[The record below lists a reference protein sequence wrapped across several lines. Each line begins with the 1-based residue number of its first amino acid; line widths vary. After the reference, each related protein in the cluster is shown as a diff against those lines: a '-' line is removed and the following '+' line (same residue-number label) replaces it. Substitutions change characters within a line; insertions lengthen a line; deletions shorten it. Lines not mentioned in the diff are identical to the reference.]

1 MNQDRVKEILLETAD
16 TELEFSVVFTGK
28 SSKKVNGL
36 YKPDTHEIILHNKNF
51 ANDNELSKYL
61 SCVAGTVTAFGLVY
75 DKENKVNVIIDS
87 AVDKDLTVG
96 FHPFVNT
103 STLNIK
109 FSDFE

>member
-51 ANDNELSKYL
+51 ANDNELIY
-61 SCVAGTVTAFGLVY
+61 TAVHEY
-75 DKENKVNVIIDS
+75 THHKQCEKEG
-87 AVDKDLTVG
+87 G
-96 FHPFVNT
+96 F
-103 STLNIK
+103 
-109 FSDFE
+109 